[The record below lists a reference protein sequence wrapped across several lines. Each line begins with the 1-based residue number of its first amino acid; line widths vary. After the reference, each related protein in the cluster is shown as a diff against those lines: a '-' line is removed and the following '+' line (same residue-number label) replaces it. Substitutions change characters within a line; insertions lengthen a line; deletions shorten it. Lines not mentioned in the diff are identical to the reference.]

1 MGILACRGA
10 WMMPALEAGRRAIL
24 ICCLCEKLPA
34 PSVAIG
40 VPLCLKCRT
49 EIFERTTAAESKPI
63 TVLSNPTGLD
73 LLIRKGQVLI
83 ASGSP
88 GPPLEAA

>member
-1 MGILACRGA
+1 
-10 WMMPALEAGRRAIL
+10 MPAREAERPESL
-24 ICCLCEKLPA
+24 ICCLCEKRPA
-34 PSVAIG
+34 ARGAIG

-49 EIFERTTAAESKPI
+49 EIFERTAAVEPKPI

-73 LLIRKGQVLI
+73 LLIQKGRLLI

-88 GPPLEAA
+88 VPPLEAA